1 MEHNLYKEAYRPKDR
16 LANHGKL
23 LRRMSTWAFAIL
35 LLATLWSAG
44 QPLGDTTAPL
54 VLRAEPLS
62 FTPKEFYIASVVD
75 ERQDRNAVAYLFPL
89 HATPATPAAPL
100 GKALPVDLQGG
111 GLAAIRQFMQQSL
124 PQDKKLR
131 PVVVRLKECCVSE
144 TAGAKAGRVEGHV
157 VVAMAFEY
165 QREGQTIPLVEYKG
179 GARYD
184 RPASQHGVVEPALRR
199 SLADALLYLNT
210 WMDREAGSNEKLA
223 KALQVTFRDHALNA
237 EDDSVFY
244 SPDRPLNWSDFQGA
258 PSKPSSFAASVFPSF
273 AYEGQPRVIDGVI
286 HLDLVMKV
294 YVLKGSS
301 WVKAAARNAYGL
313 NHEQRHFD
321 IVKLVAERF
330 KQKLTPERLTLEDY
344 NSIMQYEYIE
354 SFREMNRLQE
364 QYDNE
369 TRHGLD
375 EAAQASWNQRINEE
389 LRTFSSK

>member
-1 MEHNLYKEAYRPKDR
+1 MMNNRYKLNYSAQSHLTTTRMHMQPWPTWVF
-16 LANHGKL
+16 LA
-23 LRRMSTWAFAIL
+23 L
-35 LLATLWSAG
+35 LLLTLGSAG
-44 QPLGDTTAPL
+44 QPADTTAPIA
-54 VLRAEPLS
+54 LRAEPLS

-75 ERQDRNAVAYLFPL
+75 ERQDQKAVAYLLPL
-89 HATPATPAAPL
+89 PATPAEQP

-124 PQDKKLR
+124 PQNKKLR
-131 PVVVRLKECCVSE
+131 PVVIRLKECRVSE
-144 TAGAKAGRVEGHV
+144 TAGAKAGRVDGRV
-157 VVAMAFEY
+157 AVAMAFEY
-165 QREGQTIPLVEYKG
+165 QRDGQTIPLVEYRG

-210 WMDREAGSNEKLA
+210 WIDREAGSNEKLA
-223 KALQVTFRDHALNA
+223 KALQVSFRDYIENA
-237 EDDSVFY
+237 EDDTVFY
-244 SPDRPLNWSDFQGA
+244 TPDRPLNWSDFQGS

-273 AYEGQPRVIDGVI
+273 AYEARPEVVNGVI

-294 YVLKGSS
+294 YVLKSSS
-301 WVKAAARNAYGL
+301 WVKDAARNAYSL
-313 NHEQRHFD
+313 QHEQRHFD
-321 IVKLVAERF
+321 IVQLVAERF

-375 EAAQASWNQRINEE
+375 ETAQARWTQRIQEE
-389 LRTFSSK
+389 LRSYNSK

>member
-1 MEHNLYKEAYRPKDR
+1 MNPR
-16 LANHGKL
+16 KL
-23 LRRMSTWAFAIL
+23 LQQLSLWALAAL

-44 QPLGDTTAPL
+44 RPVADAVAPIVLQKEPLG
-54 VLRAEPLS
+54 
-62 FTPKEFYIASVVD
+62 FTPKEFYISSVVD
-75 ERQDRNAVAYLFPL
+75 ERQDQKAVAYLFPL
-89 HATPATPAAPL
+89 PAAPAAPL
-100 GKALPVDLQGG
+100 GKAQPVDLQGG
-111 GLAAIRQFMQQSL
+111 GLAAIRQFVQQGL
-124 PQDKKLR
+124 PQNKKLR
-131 PVVVRLKECCVSE
+131 PVVVRLKECRVTE
-144 TAGAKAGRVEGHV
+144 TAGAKAGRVDGHV

-165 QREGQTIPLVEYKG
+165 ERDGQTIPLVEYKG

-199 SLADALLYLNT
+199 SLSDALLYLNT
-210 WMDREAGSNEKLA
+210 WMDREANSNEKLA
-223 KALQVTFRDHALNA
+223 KALKITFRDHTQNV

-244 SPDRPLNWSDFQGA
+244 TPDRPLNWSDFQGS

-273 AYEGQPRVIDGVI
+273 SYEGQPVVKDGVI

-294 YVLKGSS
+294 YVLKSSS
-301 WVKAAARNAYGL
+301 WVKAPARNAYGL

-330 KQKLTPERLTLEDY
+330 KKKLTPERLTLEDF

-369 TRHGLD
+369 TRHGMD
-375 EAAQASWNQRINEE
+375 EAAQASWNQRLDEE
-389 LRTFSSK
+389 LRSFNAK

>member
-1 MEHNLYKEAYRPKDR
+1 MHLNKASGPENRGENPRRLLQQLYI
-16 LANHGKL
+16 GG
-23 LRRMSTWAFAIL
+23 FAAL
-35 LLATLWSAG
+35 LLLTLLSAAA
-44 QPLGDTTAPL
+44 PVADTTEPL
-54 VLRAEPLS
+54 VLRAEPLA
-62 FTPKEFYIASVVD
+62 FTPTEFYIASVVD
-75 ERQDRNAVAYLFPL
+75 ERQDRKAVAYLFPL
-89 HATPATPAAPL
+89 PAAPAAPL

-111 GLAAIRQFMQQSL
+111 GLAAIRDFMQQSL
-124 PQDKKLR
+124 PQNKKLR
-131 PVVVRLKECCVSE
+131 PVVVRLKECLVSE
-144 TAGAKAGRVEGHV
+144 TAGAKAGRVDGHV

-165 QREGQTIPLVEYKG
+165 ERDGQLIPLVEYKG

-210 WMDREAGSNEKLA
+210 WMDREASTNEKLA
-223 KALQVTFRDHALNA
+223 KALKVSFRDHALNL

-244 SPDRPLNWSDFQGA
+244 SPERPLAWTDFQGA
-258 PSKPSSFAASVFPSF
+258 SSKPSTFAASVFPSF
-273 AYEGQPRVIDGVI
+273 AYEGQPEVIDGVI

-294 YVLKGSS
+294 YVLKSSS
-301 WVKAAARNAYGL
+301 WVKAPARNAYGL

-330 KQKLTPERLTLEDY
+330 KKKLTPERLTLEDF
-344 NSIMQYEYIE
+344 NSIIQYEYIE

-375 EAAQASWNQRINEE
+375 EAAQASWNKRIDEE
-389 LRTFSSK
+389 LRAFRIK